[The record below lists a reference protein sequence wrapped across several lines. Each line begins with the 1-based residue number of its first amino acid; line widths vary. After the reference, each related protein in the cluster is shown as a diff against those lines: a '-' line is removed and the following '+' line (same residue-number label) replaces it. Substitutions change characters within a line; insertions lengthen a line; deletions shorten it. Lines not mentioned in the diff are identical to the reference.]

1 MQDIWTYP
9 EDVEG
14 ADLVGFDV
22 EATDGEIGK
31 VDSAS
36 HDVGLGYIVVD
47 TGFWIMGQKS
57 LLPAAAVASID
68 HDERKVFVDR
78 SKEEIKNAPEYDPDE
93 WARGESRAAFEGYY
107 TPYLIP

>member
-1 MQDIWTYP
+1 MRDIWTYR

-14 ADLVGFDV
+14 ADFVGFDV

-31 VDSAS
+31 VGSAS
-36 HDVGLGYIVVD
+36 YDVGSSYIVVD
-47 TGFWIMGQKS
+47 IGPWILGQQGVI
-57 LLPAAAVASID
+57 PAAAVTSID

-78 SKEEIKNAPEYDPDE
+78 SSEEIKNAPEYDPDE
-93 WARGESRAAFEGYY
+93 WANGESRAAFEGSY